1 MNSQTPMP
9 LEGVKVLDCTQV
21 MAGPFCSLLLADM
34 GADVIKVERP
44 DGGDET
50 RKGPPYINGWSAA
63 FLAVNRNKR
72 GLALDLRNPEGQKVF
87 KELVKTADVMVEN
100 FRPRTLERLGL
111 GYQQLKEIRP
121 ELIYCSISGFG
132 QTGPY
137 SSRGGYD
144 LIAQGMSGIMS
155 VTGIPDGPPVKV
167 GVPMTD
173 LTAGMYS
180 AYGILNSYIYRLR
193 TGQGQMV
200 DMSLMEAGIAYTV
213 WESTVY
219 FATGEVPGPLGS
231 AHRLS
236 APYQAFRT
244 GNGYITVGGAAQA
257 LWEKMCNAIGR
268 PELPQDP
275 RFANRGDRKA
285 RDVELA
291 ALLEET
297 FSTQTTEHWMEILE
311 AVGVPAGP
319 INNLD
324 QVYNDPHVQARN
336 MEVDLDDPELG
347 ILRNIGIPVKL
358 SETPGRIRH
367 RAPALG
373 EHTRE
378 VLEGAGYSSQDVDKL
393 IESGV
398 VKVHEPASIAASAQ
412 PNKFS

>member
-1 MNSQTPMP
+1 MNSQTPLP

-72 GLALDLRNPEGQKVF
+72 GLALDLQNPVGQEVF
-87 KELVKTADVMVEN
+87 KELVKTADVIVEN
-100 FRPRTLERLGL
+100 FRPKTLEKLGL
-111 GYQQLKEIRP
+111 GYQDLKEIRP

-155 VTGIPDGPPVKV
+155 VTGIPGSAPVKV
-167 GVPMTD
+167 GVPITD

-200 DMSLMEAGIAYTV
+200 DMSLIEAGIAYTV

-219 FATGEVPGPLGS
+219 FATGEIPGPLGS

-244 GNGYITVGGAAQA
+244 SNGHITVGGAAQT
-257 LWEKMCNAIGR
+257 LWEKMCAAIGR
-268 PELPQDP
+268 PELPKDP

-291 ALLEET
+291 RMLEDT
-297 FSTQTTEHWMEILE
+297 FSTQTTEHWMAVLE

-324 QVYNDPHVQARN
+324 QVYHDPHVQARN

-347 ILRNIGIPVKL
+347 VLRNIGIPVKL
-358 SETPGRIRH
+358 SRTPGRIRH

-373 EHTRE
+373 EHSRE
-378 VLEGAGYSSQDVDKL
+378 VLEEADYSSQDVDKL

-398 VKVHEPASIAASAQ
+398 VKVHRPAPTHATSAD
-412 PNKFS
+412 